1 MPKWEMTPDH
11 IWGEF
16 GYNNCYLWVNRDLSP
31 NGWSYRRRAK
41 DLCRLLARPAV
52 RWATQHYLKDPDSN
66 PLPLSAKRLTASEF
80 EYYQ

>member
-1 MPKWEMTPDH
+1 MPKWKAKKRDAYGGLVWADSLH
-11 IWGEF
+11 
-16 GYNNCYLWVNRDLSP
+16 YVNRDLCP
-31 NGWSYRRRAK
+31 NSWLKVQRAK
-41 DLCRLLARPAV
+41 ILCHLLARPAV